1 MDKKQAAIELLK
13 RRQARK
19 SFKAFV
25 EYVRPKYKW
34 SFFSETV
41 CSAIDQFLIDCQNG
55 LRPIL
60 VLAAPPQHGKSEL
73 ASRLLPAYIMGA
85 FPDHRLASASYS
97 SELSGAM
104 AQDVRRILVDNS
116 YLNLF
121 PKMAEKK
128 KYDLNRIGEFNNPT
142 GQGSY
147 IGVGVGGG
155 LTGRPVDIGII
166 DDAIKNEKE
175 ALSPT
180 TKENIWNWYQAT
192 FNTRLSE
199 NSGQV
204 IIGTQWAE
212 DDIIGRIVSQF
223 QGDSRLKILKFPA
236 INLPDEVGYN
246 QNYPEGALVPELKS
260 LEFLQQIKKL
270 FSDYWFSAMYQQ
282 CPRALGGNIFKEA
295 GIRYYL
301 TLPEK
306 FDKIIISWDCTFK
319 DTDGTDYVVGQAWGK
334 VGANSYLLDQIRR
347 RMSFTET
354 LKSVVELRNRIP
366 NVRETLIEDKANGPA
381 VIDVLKASMPGMIPI
396 DPDGS
401 KLARAHAV
409 TNLWESGNIHIPDPS
424 IAPWIKEFIAEVTSF
439 PVAAHDDQVDAMTQ
453 ALRRLYPAFEKAP
466 VPQVNP
472 IPSTNFYGRR

>member
-1 MDKKQAAIELLK
+1 MDRSDFANQLLK
-13 RRQARK
+13 RKRARK

-25 EYVRPKYKW
+25 EYLRPKYKW
-34 SFFSETV
+34 SFFSETI
-41 CSAIDQFLIDCQNG
+41 CLEIDQFLLDVQNG

-73 ASRLLPAYIMGA
+73 ASRLLPAFIMGVL
-85 FPDHRLASASYS
+85 PDYRLGAASYN

-104 AQDVRRILVDNS
+104 AQDVRRILADPL

-121 PKMAEKK
+121 PKMAVKK
-128 KYDLNRIGEFNNPT
+128 KYDLDRIGEFTNST
-142 GQGSY
+142 GTGSY

-199 NSGQV
+199 NSGQI

-212 DDIIGRIVSQF
+212 DDIIGRVTKQF
-223 QGDSRLKILKFPA
+223 ENDTRLKVLKFPA

-246 QNYPEGALVPELKS
+246 PDLPEGALVPELKS
-260 LEFLQQIKKL
+260 LEFLQQIKAL

-282 CPRALGGNIFKEA
+282 FPRALGGNVFKEA
-295 GIRYYL
+295 GIKYYL
-301 TLPEK
+301 SPPAK

-319 DTDGTDYVVGQAWGK
+319 DTDGTDYVVGQAWAK
-334 VGANSYLLDQIRR
+334 TGANSYLLAQIRK
-347 RMSFTET
+347 RMSFTAT
-354 LKSVVELRNRIP
+354 VHAVVELKNKYP
-366 NVRETLIEDKANGPA
+366 QAREILIEDKANGPA
-381 VIDVLKASMPGMIPI
+381 VIDVLKTTIHGIIPI
-396 DPDGS
+396 EPDGS

-409 TNLWESGNIHIPDPS
+409 TSVWEAGNIYIPDPS
-424 IAPWIKEFIAEVTSF
+424 IAPWIKEFVAELTSF

-453 ALRRLYPAFEKAP
+453 ALRRLYPPFERMSISQTAINKMMGLP
-466 VPQVNP
+466 
-472 IPSTNFYGRR
+472 